1 MFDLAI
7 LKIPA
12 IGAVAAVAVGVMGGG
27 AMRPDAS
34 QFERPAQTLVADS
47 PTEAYGQPV
56 AWVGQGSTPSYVV
69 GTDALR
75 PLSMDSDTAFIPPAD
90 SEVYSAA
97 EPLRATQIDWHPT
110 PDTRP
115 SPGDRAGAIR
125 DAQATNTPIT
135 SPPPTA
141 GAPADFPSL
150 NGDTMRGINPA
161 RDDAAAL
168 TPPASAAGVPAA
180 GVERMPV
187 RPTPVTPTPSGKP
200 PY

>member
-12 IGAVAAVAVGVMGGG
+12 IGAAAAAAVGLMGGG

-34 QFERPAQTLVADS
+34 QFERPGQTLVADS
-47 PTEAYGQPV
+47 PAEAYGQPV
-56 AWVGQGSTPSYVV
+56 AWTGQGSTPSYVV
-69 GTDALR
+69 GTDTLR
-75 PLSMDSDTAFIPPAD
+75 PVSMDGDMAFVPPAD
-90 SEVYSAA
+90 SAVYSA
-97 EPLRATQIDWHPT
+97 EQPLRATEVDWHPT

-135 SPPPTA
+135 SPPPTT

-150 NGDTMRGINPA
+150 NGDTMRGINPV

-168 TPPASAAGVPAA
+168 TPPANAAGVPAA
-180 GVERMPV
+180 GVERIPPAPSTPM
-187 RPTPVTPTPSGKP
+187 PTPKKP